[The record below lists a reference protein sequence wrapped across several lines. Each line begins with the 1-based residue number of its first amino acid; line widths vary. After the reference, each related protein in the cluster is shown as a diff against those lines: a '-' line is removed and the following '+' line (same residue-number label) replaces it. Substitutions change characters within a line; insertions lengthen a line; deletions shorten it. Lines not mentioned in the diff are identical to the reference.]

1 MFPGSVYRSRDVCS
15 QGEKSTCNPRR
26 FRDGSGEGDEERY
39 GEKYVT
45 SEAMEVTQ
53 LFSVDSLGV
62 LWKNTLYPVINL
74 MAHRQTATVFFF
86 FRWKYYTA

>member
-1 MFPGSVYRSRDVCS
+1 MISSNILVLVHFMFPGSMHRSRDVCS

-53 LFSVDSLGV
+53 LFSFYSRGV
-62 LWKNTLYPVINL
+62 FGRTHCIQLST
-74 MAHRQTATVFFF
+74 
-86 FRWKYYTA
+86 